1 RTLDLSVGLDNTTD
15 ASGNVSTN
23 YSFKFA
29 KRFWNNRL
37 KISIG
42 GRVSSGNEVQN
53 RNQSFFDN
61 VTFEYRLDDTAN
73 KYVTL
78 FYENNV
84 YDWLDGYTQE
94 YGVGFIWRRSLQ
106 HFKDIFNLKSDKQ
119 QLTMPSMM
127 RRSPTSE
134 NPSDSTLKNRQDS
147 LIIRQDSLNNEKDS
161 IK

>member
-1 RTLDLSVGLDNTTD
+1 M
-15 ASGNVSTN
+15 
-23 YSFKFA
+23 
-29 KRFWNNRL
+29 
-37 KISIG
+37 
-42 GRVSSGNEVQN
+42 QN

-127 RRSPTSE
+127 RRSQSSE

-147 LIIRQDSLNNEKDS
+147 LIIRQDSLKNEKDS

>member
-1 RTLDLSVGLDNTTD
+1 MYLADGNTNAFSMNNALSSFLQNEISNITGNALRTIDLSVGLDNTTD
-15 ASGNVSTN
+15 ATGRTSTN

-37 KISIG
+37 KIAVG
-42 GRVSSGNEVQN
+42 GKVTTGAEVPN
-53 RNQSFFDN
+53 HDHSFFDN
-61 VTFEYRLDDTAN
+61 VIFEYRLDDSAN

-106 HFKDIFNLKSDKQ
+106 HIKDIFKK
-119 QLTMPSMM
+119 
-127 RRSPTSE
+127 E
-134 NPSDSTLKNRQDS
+134 
-147 LIIRQDSLNNEKDS
+147 EKP
-161 IK
+161 